1 MAKDLEAVKVHV
13 LKFLELNYP
22 GFKDIFPGII
32 TIFNEGKIANATV
45 LRYTGNNLDIV
56 IKDFS
61 GSPRII
67 RSTLGRYFI
76 FTEARSL
83 KRLKDI
89 PSFPVNATVISPY
102 TLAYD
107 YIEGKILAHYK
118 NQKLEKEFF
127 LRLEEIVHKM
137 HNNRLAHMDLRCYG
151 NVIVGI
157 DRNPYVI
164 DLQSAVNIKW
174 MPQIIQRILKSS
186 DLSGV
191 YKCWKFACSEP
202 LDNEREK
209 DLIQFN
215 RLKKFWLL
223 RGYPSKYFQRK
234 ESATVI

>member
-83 KRLKDI
+83 K
-89 PSFPVNATVISPY
+89 
-102 TLAYD
+102 
-107 YIEGKILAHYK
+107 GKILAHYK
-118 NQKLEKEFF
+118 NQKMEKEFF

-137 HNNRLAHMDLRCYG
+137 HDNGLAHMDLRCYG
-151 NVIVGI
+151 NVIVGK
-157 DRNPYVI
+157 DGLPYII

-191 YKCWKFACSEP
+191 YKCWKFGCSAP
-202 LDNEREK
+202 LDQERE
-209 DLIQFN
+209 IA
-215 RLKKFWLL
+215 LKKFNRMKKFWIL
-223 RGYPSKYFQRK
+223 RGYPSKYFRRK
-234 ESATVI
+234 EKAAVI